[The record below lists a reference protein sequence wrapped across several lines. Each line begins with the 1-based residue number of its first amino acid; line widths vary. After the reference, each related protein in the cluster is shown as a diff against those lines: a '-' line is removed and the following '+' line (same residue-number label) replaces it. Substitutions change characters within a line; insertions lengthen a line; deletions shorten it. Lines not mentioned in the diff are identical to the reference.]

1 SPQLM
6 QEHLANRCPN
16 VPVDVKQ
23 VFLEI
28 ILRKHQ
34 DDNFFDATDSL
45 TTSNSSNSSNILG
58 TRSLS
63 NNIQDRKKRKNNN
76 QKDHS
81 HQGNHYLKEAIQRF
95 EISGGGLKTYIK
107 TRWSS
112 AWDCLNSVKRLEN
125 GLKWIV
131 SENPTVIT
139 NGDVLSLLQQRNF
152 FSDVE
157 ILCEVLKPIKEA
169 VVSMQTNHANLADC
183 FIHMCHIG
191 RGLKRG
197 QFRNITTTTIA
208 AKLWQDF

>member
-1 SPQLM
+1 M

-28 ILRKHQ
+28 ILHKHQ

-45 TTSNSSNSSNILG
+45 TTSNSSN
-58 TRSLS
+58 
-63 NNIQDRKKRKNNN
+63 KN
-76 QKDHS
+76 HS

-139 NGDVLSLLQQRNF
+139 NGDVLSLLQQCNF

-191 RGLKRG
+191 VAIKKLSSENNPELK
-197 QFRNITTTTIA
+197 IYCY
-208 AKLWQDF
+208 KV